1 MPGLDPL
8 PLMPGGLRPGRGAC
22 RDDDRKG
29 SSQVHFRLQLDLES
43 MHLGDTLQD
52 GEPEAGS
59 RQFFA
64 ASRGVRPEESIEDA
78 LLHRETFN

>member
-1 MPGLDPL
+1 
-8 PLMPGGLRPGRGAC
+8 
-22 RDDDRKG
+22 
-29 SSQVHFRLQLDLES
+29 